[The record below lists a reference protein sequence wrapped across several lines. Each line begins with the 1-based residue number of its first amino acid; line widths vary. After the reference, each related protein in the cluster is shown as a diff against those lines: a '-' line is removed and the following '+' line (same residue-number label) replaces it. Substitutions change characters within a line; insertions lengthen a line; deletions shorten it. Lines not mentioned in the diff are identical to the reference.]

1 MSLEL
6 VSIGVSFAG
15 RRVLDDGSLTVP
27 TGHTLAVRGPSGV
40 GKSTLLRVVSGL
52 LAPDHGRVLIDDR
65 DVTSMPTH
73 RRSVGFVFQDSQL
86 FPHLDV
92 AGNVAFGLRMQKLE
106 RSLIDAAVT
115 EWLTRVG
122 LADRAHQD
130 VRTLSGGETRRV
142 ALARALAP
150 RPRVLLLDEPFSGL
164 DNEMRI
170 RLAELVHDLL
180 HDTDTTALLVSHD
193 DDDVRRVADS
203 VLRLAAAADGST

>member
-1 MSLEL
+1 VSLEL
-6 VSIGVSFAG
+6 VAIGVSFAG
-15 RRVLDDGSLTVP
+15 HRVLDDVSLTVP

-52 LAPDHGRVLIDDR
+52 LVPDHGRVLIDDH

-180 HDTDTTALLVSHD
+180 HDTDTTALLVTHD
-193 DDDVRRVADS
+193 DDDVRRVADADHH
-203 VLRLAAAADGST
+203 LADLTDEPT

>member
-15 RRVLDDGSLTVP
+15 HRVLDDVSLTVP

-52 LAPDHGRVLIDDR
+52 LVPDHGRVLIDDH
-65 DVTSMPTH
+65 DVTSMRRH

-180 HDTDTTALLVSHD
+180 HDTDTTALLVTHD

-203 VLRLAAAADGST
+203 VHRLAAAANGST

>member
-15 RRVLDDGSLTVP
+15 RRVLDDVSLTVP

>member
-6 VSIGVSFAG
+6 VSIGVSFGG
-15 RRVLDDGSLTVP
+15 RRVLDDVSLSVA
-27 TGHTLAVRGPSGV
+27 TGHTLAVQGPSGI

-52 LAPDHGRVLIDDR
+52 LAPDHGRVVIFGQ
-65 DVTSMPTH
+65 DVTAVPTH

-92 AGNVAFGLRMQKLE
+92 AGNVAFGLRMKGLE
-106 RSLIDAAVT
+106 RSQIDTTVT

-150 RPRVLLLDEPFSGL
+150 RPHILLLDEPFTGL
-164 DNEMRI
+164 DTELRI
-170 RLAELVHDLL
+170 RLADLVRELL
-180 HDTDTTALLVSHD
+180 HETKTTALLVSHD

-203 VLRLAAAADGST
+203 VHRLADSQ